1 MDQPRPNHV
10 AQPVRVR
17 RVEPDEDRT
26 VELIA
31 RRMRLTLTEVLD
43 PTRADEMFT
52 HEALVERV
60 RWHLDREV
68 ADRRADV
75 FVAEDDDAA
84 ILGHTM
90 VRVEHLDGNEI
101 GLFATTYVDPASR
114 RSGVASAL
122 VASGEEWMRN
132 RGMTTAVTFTDAHND
147 KLLSLYARHGY
158 TCERIDDE
166 WARARRRLRDV
177 DS

>member
-1 MDQPRPNHV
+1 MDDRRPDHD
-10 AQPVRVR
+10 APAVRVR

-31 RRMRLTLTEVLD
+31 TRMRLTLAEVLD
-43 PTRADEMFT
+43 STRADEMFT
-52 HEALVERV
+52 HEELVERV
-60 RWHLDREV
+60 RWHLDRDV
-68 ADRRADV
+68 AGRHADV
-75 FVAEDDDAA
+75 FVAEDDDAG

-90 VRVEHLDGNEI
+90 VRVEQLDGEDV
-101 GLFATTYVDPASR
+101 GLFATTYVDPSSR

-122 VASGEEWMRN
+122 LASGEGWMHD

-166 WARARRRLRDV
+166 WARAMRRL
-177 DS
+177 